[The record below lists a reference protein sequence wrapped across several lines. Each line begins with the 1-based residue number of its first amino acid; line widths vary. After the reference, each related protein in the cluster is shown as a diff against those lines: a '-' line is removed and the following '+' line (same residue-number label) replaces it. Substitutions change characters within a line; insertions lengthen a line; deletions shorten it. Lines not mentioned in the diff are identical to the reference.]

1 MHTEMDYL
9 RQFEELKQT
18 VSVLK
23 EQTNEFRQFAERRES
38 ARPQKEY
45 KDRLF
50 KFIFGNP
57 ENKQW
62 TLSLYN
68 AVNGTDYE
76 NPDEIRFN
84 TIGDAVYMGMK
95 NDASFI
101 IFFEMNLWEHQ
112 SVFNPNMPMR
122 FFLYAAKLYEGYI
135 ASSRYYQYSSKL
147 QPVPR
152 PKCICFYNGT
162 KEQPEKQVLRLSDAY
177 EGEGDIEVTV
187 TMLNINYGKNQQ
199 LMDACSP
206 LKEYAWLVETVRHLF
221 FSALAILFTAIP
233 SASAGGS
240 SLPRFDAGCRC
251 RPSLPIPGYCLPG
264 RQ

>member
-1 MHTEMDYL
+1 MHTEIDYL
-9 RQFEELKQT
+9 QQFEELKQT

-122 FFLYAAKLYEGYI
+122 FFLYAAKLYEGW
-135 ASSRYYQYSSKL
+135 Q
-147 QPVPR
+147 
-152 PKCICFYNGT
+152 
-162 KEQPEKQVLRLSDAY
+162 
-177 EGEGDIEVTV
+177 
-187 TMLNINYGKNQQ
+187 
-199 LMDACSP
+199 
-206 LKEYAWLVETVRHLF
+206 
-221 FSALAILFTAIP
+221 
-233 SASAGGS
+233 
-240 SLPRFDAGCRC
+240 
-251 RPSLPIPGYCLPG
+251 
-264 RQ
+264 